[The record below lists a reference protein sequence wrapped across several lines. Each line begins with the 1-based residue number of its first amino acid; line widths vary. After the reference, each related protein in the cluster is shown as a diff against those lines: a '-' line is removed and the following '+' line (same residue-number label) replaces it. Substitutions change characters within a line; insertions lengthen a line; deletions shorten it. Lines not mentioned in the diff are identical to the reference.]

1 MRLGQEAL
9 VEVGLHSRHF
19 SIMTVLGNDA
29 RMPKY
34 TVMIFTR
41 AQQGHESEFG
51 EWYEDT
57 HLDDVLATAPG
68 WTAGQRFD
76 LVHQAG
82 VAMPSPHLA
91 MYEAEGDSP
100 QAVLQALNETRKD
113 REISELMDA
122 SDFAIWVFDQAGQRH
137 TLND

>member
-1 MRLGQEAL
+1 MAAMG
-9 VEVGLHSRHF
+9 
-19 SIMTVLGNDA
+19 DDD

-41 AQQGHESEFG
+41 AQAGHEAEFDQ
-51 EWYEDT
+51 WYEDT

-68 WTAGQRFD
+68 WTSGQRFN

-91 MYEAEGDSP
+91 LYEAEGESP
-100 QAVLQALNETRKD
+100 EAVLRTLNETRKN
-113 REISELMDA
+113 REISDTMDA
-122 SDFAIWVFDQAGQRH
+122 SDFAMWVFDEAGARH
-137 TLND
+137 TLEG